1 VAKNRE
7 FYRGQK
13 KRRNYA
19 LIPFVVALALIT
31 LAVLLFYSLQ
41 KYLIITKDGVEIDVT
56 GEKAAAPAEETGTE
70 IREFE
75 TVETE
80 LVFDE
85 PDYSRIVA
93 RAGKKAKPMRAIYI
107 AAEDVNR
114 DNLMARAEQL
124 NSGNA
129 LVLEMKPR
137 SGYLLWV
144 SQAQLAQAY
153 SLYVDNQLTRNMDV
167 MLQELR
173 DYAEEQEKEI
183 WLVAQISCCVDGLL
197 ASRTADF
204 ALRTASG
211 ADYADETGY
220 WLDPY
225 NADLRKYILTLINE
239 LYDLGFDEVI
249 LADVMHPAPKTEE
262 GQTPTAF
269 VYTRE
274 MSAAPSPI
282 NAICGFALYVANQME
297 TREDGKLLSI
307 YLDTP
312 RSLVRYDEGTGQNG
326 VLFFKL
332 YDRIYY
338 RTDRYTYTYNYSD
351 IESNVTIGSAND
363 RFVPV
368 VINYLP
374 ENSSWVYIED
384 LPPETD

>member
-1 VAKNRE
+1 MAKNRE
-7 FYRGQK
+7 FYKGQR

-19 LIPFVVALALIT
+19 LIPFVVGLALIMVMVV
-31 LAVLLFYSLQ
+31 AFYGLQ
-41 KYLIITKDGVEIDVT
+41 KYVVITKGGVQVVLPGQEASSPIDTDGER
-56 GEKAAAPAEETGTE
+56 E
-70 IREFE
+70 REFQS
-75 TVETE
+75 VAVD
-80 LVFDE
+80 LIFDE
-85 PDYSRIVA
+85 PDYSRITA
-93 RAGKKAKPMRAIYI
+93 RAGRTAKPMRAIYI

-114 DNLMARAEQL
+114 ENLLKRAEQL

-137 SGYLLWV
+137 SGYLLWQ
-144 SQAQLAQAY
+144 SQTDLALAY
-153 SLYVDNQLTRNMDV
+153 SLSVQNELTADMAG

-173 DYAEEQEKEI
+173 DYGTEQDKDI
-183 WLVAQISCCVDGLL
+183 WFVAQISCCVDGLL
-197 ASRTADF
+197 ATRTTGY
-204 ALRTASG
+204 ALRTENGS
-211 ADYADETGY
+211 DYVDETGY

-225 NADLRKYILTLINE
+225 NADLRRYIIELVNE
-239 LYDLGFDEVI
+239 LYEIGFDEVI
-249 LADVMHPAPKTEE
+249 LADVMHPVPVVKE
-262 GQTPTAF
+262 GQNPPSF
-269 VYTRE
+269 LYTRE

-297 TREDGKLLSI
+297 ERDGKLLSI

-338 RTDRYTYTYNYSD
+338 RTDRYTYTYNYTD
-351 IESNVTIGSAND
+351 IEGNVTLGNPKD

-374 ENSSWVYIED
+374 DNSSWVYIED
-384 LPPETD
+384 LPEGTE

>member
-1 VAKNRE
+1 MAKNRE

-19 LIPFVVALALIT
+19 LIPFVIGLALIT
-31 LAVLLFYSLQ
+31 LLVVAFYGLQ
-41 KYLIITKDGVEIDVT
+41 KYAVITKDGVRIVMPWDEP
-56 GEKAAAPAEETGTE
+56 EAEVDEEGHE

-75 TVETE
+75 EVETQ

-85 PDYSRIVA
+85 PDYSRITA
-93 RAGKKAKPMRAIYI
+93 RAGRRARPMRAIYI

-114 DNLMARAEQL
+114 ENLLRRAEQL

-144 SQAQLAQAY
+144 SDTELAQQY
-153 SLYVDNQLTRNMDV
+153 SLSVVNELTSDMPG

-173 DYAEEQEKEI
+173 DYAAEQDKDI

-197 ASRTADF
+197 ATRTTDF

-211 ADYADETGY
+211 ADYVDETGY

-225 NADLRKYILTLINE
+225 NAELRRYIVALVQE
-239 LYDLGFDEVI
+239 LYAMGFDEVI
-249 LADVMHPAPKTEE
+249 LADVMHPVPETRE
-262 GQTPTAF
+262 GETPAF
-269 VYTRE
+269 IYTRE

-282 NAICGFALYVANQME
+282 NAICGFALYAANQLE
-297 TREDGKLLSI
+297 EREDGKLLSI

-332 YDRIYY
+332 YDRVYY

-351 IESNVTIGSAND
+351 IEPNVTIGSAKD

-374 ENSSWVYIED
+374 DNTSWVYIED
-384 LPPETD
+384 LPEGTE

>member
-1 VAKNRE
+1 MAKNRE
-7 FYRGQK
+7 FYKGQR

-19 LIPFVVALALIT
+19 LIPFVVGLALIM
-31 LAVLLFYSLQ
+31 LMVVAFYGLQ
-41 KYLIITKDGVEIDVT
+41 KYVVITKDGVQVVLPGQEASSPIDT
-56 GEKAAAPAEETGTE
+56 DGERQ
-70 IREFE
+70 REFQS
-75 TVETE
+75 VPVD
-80 LVFDE
+80 LIFDE
-85 PDYSRIVA
+85 PDYSRITA
-93 RAGKKAKPMRAIYI
+93 RAGRTAKPMRAIYI

-114 DNLMARAEQL
+114 ENLLKRAEQL

-129 LVLEMKPR
+129 LILEMKPR
-137 SGYLLWV
+137 SGYLLWT
-144 SQAQLAQAY
+144 SQTDLALAY
-153 SLYVDNQLTRNMDV
+153 SLSVQNELTADMAG

-173 DYAEEQEKEI
+173 DYGTEQDKEI

-197 ASRTADF
+197 ATRTTDY
-204 ALRTASG
+204 ALRTENGS
-211 ADYADETGY
+211 DYVDDTGY

-225 NADLRKYILTLINE
+225 NADLRRYIIELTNE
-239 LYDLGFDEVI
+239 LYDMGFDEVI
-249 LADVMHPAPKTEE
+249 LADVMHPVPVVKE
-262 GQTPTAF
+262 GQNPPSF
-269 VYTRE
+269 LYTRE

-297 TREDGKLLSI
+297 ERDGKLLSI

-338 RTDRYTYTYNYSD
+338 RTDRYTYTYNYTD
-351 IESNVTIGSAND
+351 IEGNVTLGNPHD

-374 ENSSWVYIED
+374 DNSSWVYIED
-384 LPPETD
+384 LPEGTE

>member
-1 VAKNRE
+1 MAKNRE

-19 LIPFVVALALIT
+19 LIPFVIGLALIT
-31 LAVLLFYSLQ
+31 LLVVAFYGLQ
-41 KYLIITKDGVEIDVT
+41 KYAVITKDGVRIVMPWDEP
-56 GEKAAAPAEETGTE
+56 EAEVDEEGHE

-75 TVETE
+75 EVETQ

-85 PDYSRIVA
+85 PDYSRITA
-93 RAGKKAKPMRAIYI
+93 RAGRRARPMRAIYI

-114 DNLMARAEQL
+114 ENLLRRAEQL

-144 SQAQLAQAY
+144 SDTELAQQY
-153 SLYVDNQLTRNMDV
+153 SLSVVNELTSDMPG

-173 DYAEEQEKEI
+173 DYAAEQDKDI

-197 ASRTADF
+197 ATRTTDF

-211 ADYADETGY
+211 ADYVDETGY

-225 NADLRKYILTLINE
+225 NAELRRYIVALVQE
-239 LYDLGFDEVI
+239 LYAMGFDEVI
-249 LADVMHPAPKTEE
+249 LADVMHPVPETRE
-262 GQTPTAF
+262 GETPAF
-269 VYTRE
+269 IYTRE

-282 NAICGFALYVANQME
+282 NAICGFALYAANQLE
-297 TREDGKLLSI
+297 EREDGKLLSI

-332 YDRIYY
+332 YDRVYY

-351 IESNVTIGSAND
+351 IEPNVTIGSSKD

-374 ENSSWVYIED
+374 DNTSWVYIED
-384 LPPETD
+384 LPEGTE

>member
-1 VAKNRE
+1 MAKNRE

-19 LIPFVVALALIT
+19 LIPFVIGLALIT
-31 LAVLLFYSLQ
+31 LLVVAFYGLQ
-41 KYLIITKDGVEIDVT
+41 KYAVITKDGVRIVMPWDEP
-56 GEKAAAPAEETGTE
+56 EAEVDEEGHE

-75 TVETE
+75 EVETQ

-85 PDYSRIVA
+85 PDYSRITA
-93 RAGKKAKPMRAIYI
+93 RAGRRARPMRAIYI
-107 AAEDVNR
+107 AAEDANR
-114 DNLMARAEQL
+114 ENLLRRAEQL

-144 SQAQLAQAY
+144 SDTELAQQY
-153 SLYVDNQLTRNMDV
+153 SLSVVNELTSDMPG

-173 DYAEEQEKEI
+173 DYAAEQDKDI

-197 ASRTADF
+197 ATRTTDF

-211 ADYADETGY
+211 ADYVDETGY

-225 NADLRKYILTLINE
+225 NAELRRYIVALVQE
-239 LYDLGFDEVI
+239 LYAMGFDEVI
-249 LADVMHPAPKTEE
+249 LADVMHPVPETRE
-262 GQTPTAF
+262 GETPAF
-269 VYTRE
+269 IYTRE

-282 NAICGFALYVANQME
+282 NAICGFALYAANQLE
-297 TREDGKLLSI
+297 EREDGKLLSI

-332 YDRIYY
+332 YDRVYY

-351 IESNVTIGSAND
+351 IEPNVTIGSAKD

-374 ENSSWVYIED
+374 DNTSWVYIED
-384 LPPETD
+384 LPEGTE

>member
-1 VAKNRE
+1 MAKNRE

-19 LIPFVVALALIT
+19 LIPFVIGLALIT
-31 LAVLLFYSLQ
+31 LIVVAFYGLQ
-41 KYLIITKDGVEIDVT
+41 KYAVITKDGVRIVMPWDEP
-56 GEKAAAPAEETGTE
+56 EAEVDEEGHE

-75 TVETE
+75 EVETQ

-85 PDYSRIVA
+85 PDYSRITA
-93 RAGKKAKPMRAIYI
+93 RAGRRARPMRAIYI

-114 DNLMARAEQL
+114 DNLLRRAEQL

-144 SQAQLAQAY
+144 SDTELAQQY
-153 SLYVDNQLTRNMDV
+153 SLSVVNELTSDMPG

-173 DYAEEQEKEI
+173 DYAAEQDKDI

-197 ASRTADF
+197 ATRTTDF

-211 ADYADETGY
+211 ADYVDETGY

-225 NADLRKYILTLINE
+225 NAELRRYIVALVQE
-239 LYDLGFDEVI
+239 LYAMGFDEVI
-249 LADVMHPAPKTEE
+249 LADVMHPVPETRE
-262 GQTPTAF
+262 GETPAF
-269 VYTRE
+269 IYTRE

-282 NAICGFALYVANQME
+282 NAICGFALYAANQLE
-297 TREDGKLLSI
+297 EREDGKLLSI

-332 YDRIYY
+332 YDRVYY

-351 IESNVTIGSAND
+351 IEPNVTIGSAKD

-374 ENSSWVYIED
+374 DNTSWVYIED
-384 LPPETD
+384 LPEGTE

>member
-1 VAKNRE
+1 MARNRE
-7 FYRGQK
+7 FYKGQK

-19 LIPFVVALALIT
+19 LIPFVVGLALIT
-31 LAVLLFYSLQ
+31 LIVVLFYSLQ
-41 KYLIITKDGVEIDVT
+41 QYLVITKDGVRIVMPWE
-56 GEKAAAPAEETGTE
+56 AAETEVDEEGKE

-75 TVETE
+75 EVSTE
-80 LVFDE
+80 LVFEE
-85 PDYSRIVA
+85 PDYSRIEA
-93 RAGKKAKPMRAIYI
+93 RAGKRAGPVRAIYI

-114 DNLMARAEQL
+114 DNLLRRAEQL

-129 LVLEMKPR
+129 LVIEMKPR

-144 SQAQLAQAY
+144 SNTDLAQSYAL
-153 SLYVDNQLTRNMDV
+153 SIQNELTANMPG

-173 DYAEEQEKEI
+173 AYAANENKEL

-197 ASRTADF
+197 ATRSTDF

-211 ADYADETGY
+211 SDYVDETGY

-225 NADLRKYILTLINE
+225 NAELRRYIIALVQE
-239 LYDLGFDEVI
+239 LYDIGFDEVI
-249 LADVMHPAPKTEE
+249 LSDVMHPVPEARE
-262 GQTPTAF
+262 GETPTF
-269 VYTRE
+269 IYTRE

-282 NAICGFALYVANQME
+282 NAICGFALYVSNQLQE
-297 TREDGKLLSI
+297 REDGKLLSI

-326 VLFFKL
+326 VLFFKI
-332 YDRIYY
+332 YDRVYY
-338 RTDRYTYTYNYSD
+338 RTDRYTYTFNYGD
-351 IESNVTIGSAND
+351 IEPNVTIGSAKD

-374 ENSSWVYIED
+374 DNSSWVYIED
-384 LPPETD
+384 LPEGTE

>member
-1 VAKNRE
+1 MAKNRE

-19 LIPFVVALALIT
+19 LIPFVIGLALIT
-31 LAVLLFYSLQ
+31 LIVVAFYGLQ
-41 KYLIITKDGVEIDVT
+41 KYAVITKDGVRIVMPWDEP
-56 GEKAAAPAEETGTE
+56 EAEVDEEGHE

-75 TVETE
+75 EVETQ

-85 PDYSRIVA
+85 PDYSRITA
-93 RAGKKAKPMRAIYI
+93 RAGRRARPMRAIYI

-114 DNLMARAEQL
+114 DNLLRRAEQL

-144 SQAQLAQAY
+144 SDTELAQQY
-153 SLYVDNQLTRNMDV
+153 SLSVVNELTSDMPG

-173 DYAEEQEKEI
+173 DYAAEQDKDI

-197 ASRTADF
+197 ATRTTDF

-211 ADYADETGY
+211 ADYVDETGY

-225 NADLRKYILTLINE
+225 NAELRRYIVALVQE
-239 LYDLGFDEVI
+239 LYDMGFDEVI
-249 LADVMHPAPKTEE
+249 LADVMHPVPETRE
-262 GQTPTAF
+262 GETPAF
-269 VYTRE
+269 IYTRE

-282 NAICGFALYVANQME
+282 NAICGFALYAANQLE
-297 TREDGKLLSI
+297 EREDGKLLSI

-332 YDRIYY
+332 YDRVYY

-351 IESNVTIGSAND
+351 IEPNVTIGSAKD

-374 ENSSWVYIED
+374 DNTSWVYIED
-384 LPPETD
+384 LPEGTE

>member
-1 VAKNRE
+1 MAKNRE

-19 LIPFVVALALIT
+19 LIPFVIGLALIT
-31 LAVLLFYSLQ
+31 LLVVAFYGLQ
-41 KYLIITKDGVEIDVT
+41 KYAVITKDGVRIVMPWDEP
-56 GEKAAAPAEETGTE
+56 EAEVDEEGHE

-75 TVETE
+75 EVETQ

-85 PDYSRIVA
+85 PDYSRITA
-93 RAGKKAKPMRAIYI
+93 RAGRRARPMRAIYI

-114 DNLMARAEQL
+114 DNLLRRAEQL

-144 SQAQLAQAY
+144 SDTELAQQY
-153 SLYVDNQLTRNMDV
+153 SLSVVNELTSDMPG

-173 DYAEEQEKEI
+173 DYAAEQDKDI

-197 ASRTADF
+197 ATRTTDF

-211 ADYADETGY
+211 ADYVDETGY

-225 NADLRKYILTLINE
+225 NAELRRYIVALVQE
-239 LYDLGFDEVI
+239 LYAMGFDEVI
-249 LADVMHPAPKTEE
+249 LADVMHPVPETRE
-262 GQTPTAF
+262 GETPAF
-269 VYTRE
+269 IYTRE

-282 NAICGFALYVANQME
+282 NAICGFALYAANQLE
-297 TREDGKLLSI
+297 EREDGKLLSI

-332 YDRIYY
+332 YDRVYY

-351 IESNVTIGSAND
+351 IEPNVTIGSAKD

-374 ENSSWVYIED
+374 DNTSWVYIED
-384 LPPETD
+384 LPEGTE

>member
-1 VAKNRE
+1 MAKNRE

-19 LIPFVVALALIT
+19 LIPFVVGLALIT
-31 LAVLLFYSLQ
+31 LIVVAFYGLQ
-41 KYLIITKDGVEIDVT
+41 KYVVITKDGVQVVLPGQEAETPLDAD
-56 GEKAAAPAEETGTE
+56 GEE

-75 TVETE
+75 TVATD

-85 PDYSRIVA
+85 PDYSRITA
-93 RAGKKAKPMRAIYI
+93 RAGRQAKPMRAIYI

-114 DNLMARAEQL
+114 DNLLKRAEQL

-129 LVLEMKPR
+129 LILEMKPR

-144 SQAQLAQAY
+144 SNT
-153 SLYVDNQLTRNMDV
+153 D
-167 MLQELR
+167 
-173 DYAEEQEKEI
+173 
-183 WLVAQISCCVDGLL
+183 
-197 ASRTADF
+197 
-204 ALRTASG
+204 
-211 ADYADETGY
+211 
-220 WLDPY
+220 LD
-225 NADLRKYILTLINE
+225 ADLRRYVIDLINE
-239 LYDLGFDEVI
+239 LYAIGFDEVI
-249 LADVMHPAPKTEE
+249 LSDVCHPVPETKNGEAPMT
-262 GQTPTAF
+262 F
-269 VYTRE
+269 LYTRE
-274 MSAAPSPI
+274 MSADPSPI

-297 TREDGKLLSI
+297 EREDGKLLSI
-307 YLDTP
+307 YLDTA

-338 RTDRYTYTYNYSD
+338 RTDRYTYTYNYTD
-351 IESNVTIGSAND
+351 IENSVTIGSPHD

-384 LPPETD
+384 LPEGTE